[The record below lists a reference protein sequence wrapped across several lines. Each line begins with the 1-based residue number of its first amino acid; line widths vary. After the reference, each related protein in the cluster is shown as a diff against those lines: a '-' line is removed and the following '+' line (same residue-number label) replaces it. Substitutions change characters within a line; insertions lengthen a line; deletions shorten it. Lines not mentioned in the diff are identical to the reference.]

1 METLFLNYNQDPDII
16 NKASSIFKNGGIG
29 IFPTDTVYGIGCNAL
44 DINALEKLYK
54 LKERD
59 FNKPINILVSNP
71 NMINTFVKNIN
82 HIERKLIENFWPG
95 ALTIIFNKS
104 EIVPKLLT
112 AGLDTIGIR
121 MPNNKIV
128 IELIDKLK
136 EPIAASSANISGK
149 IPATNINNILK
160 DTFNNK
166 IDFIIDNGET
176 YNIPSTIVRVENNE
190 IRILREGS
198 ITKNDILKCF
208 GGNINVR

>member
-16 NKASSIFKNGGIG
+16 NKASSILKNGGIG

-44 DINALEKLYK
+44 DITGLEKLYK
-54 LKERD
+54 LKERN
-59 FNKPINILVSNP
+59 FNKPISILVSNP
-71 NMINTFVKNIN
+71 NMINKFVKNIN
-82 HIERKLIENFWPG
+82 NIERKLIENFWPG

-121 MPNNKIV
+121 MPNNKIA
-128 IELIDKLK
+128 IELIDKLGG
-136 EPIAASSANISGK
+136 PIAASSANISGE
-149 IPATNINNILK
+149 IPATNINNALK
-160 DTFNNK
+160 NSFNNK
-166 IDFIIDNGET
+166 IDFIIDDGET
-176 YNIPSTIVRVENNE
+176 YNIPSTIVRVENDE

-208 GGNINVR
+208 GGNINVK